1 MIKYLIDT
9 YNDWIQF
16 RMIRKNLNVL
26 DPIKNEDLIKYLVNR
41 YTEENEDSINALLA
55 TQLTKELVRND
66 ITPEKYRWYLM
77 ALEHRTMLFRN
88 HRKLLNKK
96 PN

>member
-1 MIKYLIDT
+1 
-9 YNDWIQF
+9 
-16 RMIRKNLNVL
+16 MIRKNLNVL